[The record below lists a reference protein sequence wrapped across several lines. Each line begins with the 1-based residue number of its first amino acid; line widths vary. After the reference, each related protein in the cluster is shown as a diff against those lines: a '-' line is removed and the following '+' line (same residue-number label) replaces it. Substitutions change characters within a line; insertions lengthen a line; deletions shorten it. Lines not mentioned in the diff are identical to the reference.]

1 MTTRITAM
9 ISIMPAIVKTISTTQ
24 HNLLLTFFST
34 KVHCFGLEDELGQDI
49 EAVVEEEEEI
59 DFLCLWQVRSFYITC
74 YRGAVKNVLADFY
87 SGVPTL
93 SAKGFLAK

>member
-9 ISIMPAIVKTISTTQ
+9 ISIMTAIAKTISTTQ
-24 HNLLLTFFST
+24 HNLLVTFFSM

-59 DFLCLWQVRSFYITC
+59 DFLCLWQVRSFY
-74 YRGAVKNVLADFY
+74 D
-87 SGVPTL
+87 TL
-93 SAKGFLAK
+93 YYTSFCLCRCLLFLSFFLSSSLSLP